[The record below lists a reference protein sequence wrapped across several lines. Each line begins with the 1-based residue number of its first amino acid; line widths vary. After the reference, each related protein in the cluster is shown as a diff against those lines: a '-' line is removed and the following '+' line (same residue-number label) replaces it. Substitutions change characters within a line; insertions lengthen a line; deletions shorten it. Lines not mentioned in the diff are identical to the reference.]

1 MTTTIRQAG
10 LPLGTLR
17 AGASEQITW
26 LMRLPYPLRNV
37 LRRWKGMLGMVI
49 GVGIALGI
57 GMTML
62 AVSRASVELFTADFK
77 RSGAD
82 LYVVT
87 RGGTM
92 IALLPGEG
100 PGTIDRGRGRLSQIR
115 ALPDVRSTIGVM
127 SWPLEREQEGPR
139 RRDEL
144 TEQIA
149 TMGVEGDPE
158 LIPNALVVDQGRWL
172 RRSNEVFLGSKLSRE
187 KGLGVGDTLR
197 LNGRDFSVVGIGK
210 LRGFGLSGDAM
221 AYLEYR
227 AFVQR
232 AEIGDVFSIIA
243 VDTDRPEEV
252 RQRIH
257 EIASLGVFDRADLVR
272 QAEKANETGVVMRWI
287 LNALTLTI
295 GALFV
300 SNMLSRSVAERRLE
314 FATLRAIGLPS
325 RTILL
330 TVALEA
336 TMVSLLACVA
346 GIGISFALGAFI
358 DGVVAKQYGF
368 ESLYAPDAGL
378 FLLIFVLALLLGLV
392 AGLFPARQATRV
404 DPVEVLREA

>member
-1 MTTTIRQAG
+1 
-10 LPLGTLR
+10 
-17 AGASEQITW
+17 
-26 LMRLPYPLRNV
+26 
-37 LRRWKGMLGMVI
+37 MLGMVV

-62 AVSRASVELFTADFK
+62 AVSRASIELFTADFK

-100 PGTIDRGRGRLSQIR
+100 PGTIDRGRGVLSRIR
-115 ALPDVRSTIGVM
+115 ALPEVRSAVGVM
-127 SWPLEREQEGPR
+127 SWSLEREQDGPR

-149 TMGVEGDPE
+149 TMGVDGDPE
-158 LIPNALVVDQGRWL
+158 LIPNALVVEAGRWL

-187 KGLGVGDTLR
+187 KGLGIGDTLR
-197 LNGRDFSVVGIGK
+197 LDGRDFAVVGVGK
-210 LRGFGLSGDAM
+210 LRGFGLTGDSI
-221 AYLEYR
+221 AYLESR
-227 AFVQR
+227 AFGER
-232 AEIGDVFSIIA
+232 AGVGDVFSIIA
-243 VDTDRPEEV
+243 VDTDRPDEV
-252 RQRIH
+252 RERVH
-257 EIASLGVFDRADLVR
+257 EIASLDVFDRTDLVR

-287 LNALTLTI
+287 LNVLTLSI

-300 SNMLSRSVAERRLE
+300 SNMLGRSVAERRLE

-336 TMVSLLACVA
+336 AMVSLLACVA

-378 FLLIFVLALLLGLV
+378 FLLIFALALALGLV